1 MRALTL
7 LPGVMALLSLAPAPA
22 HAEPFGRAP
31 IVADARLDDIRGGF
45 LLPNGMDIGLGV
57 TVDTLIDGRLALSTV
72 LTVDDASHLAV
83 YSGGDMRQQA
93 ATTGIWVSGPDG
105 SSLVHI
111 TQDAAPSSGGG
122 GQPIPLLPNGAPAAT
137 PWGTIQ
143 LSQSDAQSTVLLT
156 GDGIELRHM
165 IGSVTGALVA
175 NTVSDRVID
184 TMVRVDL
191 DIRHSAIPTSAM
203 MLRLDALLAGAA
215 ARGGY

>member
-7 LPGVMALLSLAPAPA
+7 LPGIMALLSLAPAPA
-22 HAEPFGRAP
+22 HAEPFAQAP
-31 IVADARLDDIRGGF
+31 IVADTRLGDIRGGF

-57 TVDTLIDGRLALSTV
+57 TVDTLIDGRLALSTMLSIDDTSH
-72 LTVDDASHLAV
+72 LTV
-83 YSGGDMRQQA
+83 YTGGDMRRQA
-93 ATTGIWVSGPDG
+93 SVTGIRVSGPDG
-105 SSLVHI
+105 SSLVRI
-111 TQDAAPSSGGG
+111 TQGAGPSPVSG
-122 GQPIPLLPNGAPAAT
+122 GQPIALLPNGAPVAT
-137 PWGTIQ
+137 RWGTVQ

-184 TMVRVDL
+184 TMVTVDL